1 MEVLT
6 TESLEKLRS
15 ECKLNPE
22 LVLMNFQDIVEKY
35 NLVLIPLND
44 FNFDLKELELPDGFK
59 QEKNRDLENC
69 KIIGESLKN
78 LKPSQATDERLW
90 ATLCFDKYAAY
101 ARTRWPLDQ
110 SSSMEKKENRVQ
122 DHWFART
129 NRNRMRD
136 NAVARLWWMAHIA
149 QKVDSSSYDTVLST
163 LFFNSDYRSSLLE
176 RNSSAN
182 AINVLVSVLE
192 ISQEAFANGIEYNR
206 ENFRAFMKQVD
217 LVGKRTSLPSLSKE
231 DLKSLLA
238 PVYQEAYQAKGKPKG
253 HFFSRLLKQ

>member
-22 LVLMNFQDIVEKY
+22 LVLVNFKDIVDKY
-35 NLVLIPLND
+35 NLILIPLND
-44 FNFDLKELELPDGFK
+44 VSFDLRDLQMPDGFK
-59 QEKNRDLENC
+59 QEKNKDLENC
-69 KIIGESLKN
+69 KIIGESLRN

-90 ATLCFDKYAAY
+90 ATLCFDRYAPY
-101 ARTRWPLDQ
+101 ARARWPLDQ
-110 SSSMEKKENRVQ
+110 ATTLEKKENRVQ
-122 DHWFART
+122 EHWFART

-136 NAVARLWWMAHIA
+136 NAIARLWWMAHIA
-149 QKVDSSSYDTVLST
+149 QKVDSNSYDTVLST

-206 ENFRAFMKQVD
+206 ENFRNFMKQVD
-217 LVGKRTSLPSLSKE
+217 LLGKRTSLPSLSKE
-231 DLKSLLA
+231 DLKVLLA
-238 PVYQEAYQAKGKPKG
+238 PVYQEAYQAKGRAKRG
-253 HFFSRLLKQ
+253 FLSRILKH